1 MRRTIGALCVFVVG
15 LQILIGVPVLVCLV
29 LFALLHEGL
38 PIAVAVHAG
47 HEAVPSALIPPPLAP
62 QPPLAPHG
70 LPLQPRANQIPH
82 DDSLPTDNPIL
93 SFRAEHGSPLA
104 GTLLG
109 ENMPAETEQRLFV
122 AALEKVTAET
132 VIDEVPAPVDQLPHL
147 PNPGSSSDCFNSQSD
162 PADRFAIEHLYAMAD
177 WDERAGKYERAD
189 QWRALAREI
198 RNGEAAARQP

>member
-1 MRRTIGALCVFVVG
+1 MRRAIGALCVFVVG

-47 HEAVPSALIPPPLAP
+47 HEGVPSALIPPPLA
-62 QPPLAPHG
+62 AHA

-109 ENMPAETEQRLFV
+109 ENMPAETEQRLFL

-132 VIDEVPAPVDQLPHL
+132 VIDEVPAPVNQLPHL

-198 RNGEAAARQP
+198 RSEEAMAGPPERQP